1 MLSMNFKINP
11 RLFRIAIIIALV
23 LIIIYFLYLVRIILP
38 PFFLSIILAYLLNPL
53 VSYLETKG
61 FKRSLSI
68 LIVYASVLA
77 GLFIVIFYGFPIVI
91 KEITTFAETIP
102 AITRQMQDIVKEFY
116 ISFQRI
122 EIPESIRQVI
132 NETIVSLEETLIST
146 IDAIAERML
155 GIFSGLVV
163 FLIAPILAFY
173 LLNDKKN
180 ICARFLSIF
189 PAAWR
194 REINQLWKEIDRV
207 LMKFVRGHLLVALLV
222 GLLTIIGLS
231 LINVKFAI
239 LLGIIAG
246 VFDLIPYFGPIIGV
260 IPALFIA
267 LLDSKI
273 KALYVI
279 ILMVVVQ
286 QIESNVLSPKILG
299 ESVGLHPITVIFV
312 VLAGGHLFGFIG
324 LMAAVPVT
332 AVMRIVI
339 NYWMDK
345 IIT

>member
-1 MLSMNFKINP
+1 MNFKINP
-11 RLFRIAIIIALV
+11 RLFRIAIIISLV

-239 LLGIIAG
+239 LLG
-246 VFDLIPYFGPIIGV
+246 
-260 IPALFIA
+260 
-267 LLDSKI
+267 
-273 KALYVI
+273 
-279 ILMVVVQ
+279 
-286 QIESNVLSPKILG
+286 
-299 ESVGLHPITVIFV
+299 
-312 VLAGGHLFGFIG
+312 
-324 LMAAVPVT
+324 
-332 AVMRIVI
+332 
-339 NYWMDK
+339 
-345 IIT
+345 